1 MFRPEG
7 GSTFKMMRLI
17 LFVFAI
23 TAAMGCGTPA
33 ANNGNRIAANST
45 STPAVPEYSY
55 EVVNKFPHDPTAFTQ
70 GLTYHNGYLYEGTG
84 GKEGNDHYSWLR
96 KVDLTTGKVLQ
107 QHDLSRQ
114 YFGEGI
120 AILND
125 KIYQLTWREGTAFV
139 YNLNDF
145 KPVGEFRYAGEGWGL
160 THDGTNLYMSD
171 GTHVIRVVEPEGFKT
186 IRTIVV
192 NDERGRPLVDLNE
205 LEWVKGEIWANVW
218 QSDSLYRIDPSNGKL
233 LGKIDLKGIA
243 IEARKAGRRAE
254 VLNGIAY
261 DEAGDRIFVT
271 GKFWPTLYEIR
282 VVPKQ

>member
-1 MFRPEG
+1 MF
-7 GSTFKMMRLI
+7 FLAM
-17 LFVFAI
+17 

-33 ANNGNRIAANST
+33 ANNGNKIAANT
-45 STPAVPEYSY
+45 TPSNSVPEYTA
-55 EVVNKFPHDPTAFTQ
+55 EVVNKYPHDPAAFTQ
-70 GLTYHNGYLYEGTG
+70 GLTVHDGFLYEGTG
-84 GKEGNDHYSWLR
+84 GAEGNDHYSWLR
-96 KVDLTTGKVLQ
+96 KVDLTTGKVVQ
-107 QHDLSRQ
+107 QHNLDRK

-139 YNLNDF
+139 YNLSDF
-145 KPVGEFRYAGEGWGL
+145 KPAGEFRYSGQGWGI

-171 GTHVIRVVEPEGFKT
+171 GTHVLRVVEPEAFKT

-205 LEWVKGEIWANVW
+205 LEWVKGELWANVW
-218 QSDSLYRIDPSNGKL
+218 QSDSIYRIDPSNGKL
-233 LGKIDLKGIA
+233 LGKIDLKRIA
-243 IEARKAGRRAE
+243 VEARKAGRKAE